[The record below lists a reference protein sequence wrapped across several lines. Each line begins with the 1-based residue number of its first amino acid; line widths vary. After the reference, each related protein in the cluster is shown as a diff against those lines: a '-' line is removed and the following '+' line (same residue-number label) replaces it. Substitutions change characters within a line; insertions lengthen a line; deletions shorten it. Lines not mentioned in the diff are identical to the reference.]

1 MTLKEIQELVDA
13 WTAKKHSGIRNEF
26 ATMATL
32 TEEVGEL
39 ARVVAQ
45 KHSDPTMSAET
56 ARQAVA
62 TELCDVLWALCQ
74 LANQAGVDLG
84 EALIDNLSICDLR

>member
-1 MTLKEIQELVDA
+1 MTIKEIQELA
-13 WTAKKHSGIRNEF
+13 EAMEAKKHSGIRSEF

-45 KHSDPTMSAET
+45 KHSNPSLSAEA

-62 TELCDVLWALCQ
+62 IELCDVLWALCQ
-74 LANQAGVDLG
+74 LSNQAGVDLA
-84 EALIDNLSICDLR
+84 EAMIDNLQKR